1 MPWLQENKSWC
12 INLISGIC
20 ILIKLEFTSPAGGIK
35 EHEDYRG
42 MWQTATFNKV
52 LAFML

>member
-1 MPWLQENKSWC
+1 MPWLQENKSWY

-35 EHEDYRG
+35 EHEDYWG
-42 MWQTATFNKV
+42 MWQTATFNKA